1 MLWEA
6 GVPHGVVQLLPGR
19 GETVGAQLS
28 QDDRIQGIMFT
39 GSTEVAKILQ
49 KTVAKRL
56 SPNGQPIPLIAET
69 GGQNAMIVDSSALTE
84 QVVLDV
90 VSSAFDS
97 AGQRCSALRILCVQE
112 DSAATVIKML
122 KGAMQQLIVGNPAIL
137 KTDIGPV
144 IDTEAKGTIDTHIQK
159 MKSKGYPVHQLM
171 FNDAVSQQALAQ
183 GTFVP
188 PTAIELPNLDDLER
202 EVFGPVLHII
212 TYKYGELE
220 QLIDRINAKGYGLT
234 MGLHTRIDETINT
247 VIQRA
252 EVGNLYINRNIVG
265 AVVGVQPFGGEGLS
279 GTGPKA
285 GGPLYMYRLMEHC
298 SEKVLA
304 TPFAVKAEISQF

>member
-1 MLWEA
+1 MQILWEA
-6 GVPHGVVQLLPGR
+6 GIPHGAVQLLPGR

-28 QDDRIQGIMFT
+28 QDRRIDGIMFT

-56 SPNGQPIPLIAET
+56 AANGQSIPLIAET

-144 IDTEAKGTIDTHIQK
+144 IDEEAKQTIDQHIQK
-159 MKSKGYPVHQLM
+159 
-171 FNDAVSQQALAQ
+171 
-183 GTFVP
+183 
-188 PTAIELPNLDDLER
+188 
-202 EVFGPVLHII
+202 
-212 TYKYGELE
+212 
-220 QLIDRINAKGYGLT
+220 
-234 MGLHTRIDETINT
+234 
-247 VIQRA
+247 
-252 EVGNLYINRNIVG
+252 
-265 AVVGVQPFGGEGLS
+265 
-279 GTGPKA
+279 
-285 GGPLYMYRLMEHC
+285 
-298 SEKVLA
+298 
-304 TPFAVKAEISQF
+304 